1 MPAVPESFVILGQ
14 IALIPLVGVVAA
26 LVAARIPAARAD
38 S

>member
-14 IALIPLVGVVAA
+14 VALVPLAGVVAA
-26 LVAARIPAARAD
+26 LVAARLPATRGD